1 MKNEEEEKAWE
12 YIYSHLW
19 QAQQDILDG
28 CVQALDDAVTEI
40 LEELDEIEKKNKG
53 TRTCPH
59 QAFLQ
64 RSK

>member
-28 CVQALDDAVTEI
+28 RIQALDDAVTEI
-40 LEELDEIEKKNKG
+40 LADLDGIEKE
-53 TRTCPH
+53 T
-59 QAFLQ
+59 
-64 RSK
+64 